1 MTGFQTAFDLGLGD
15 CPPAAPPPAGRPP
28 GGGAVRRGPV
38 GLVPAREAKG
48 VVYTKLWVAD
58 LILDL
63 AGYQPAGD
71 LAARYAV
78 EPSAGEGAFLVPMI
92 RRLLRSLPAHGRRL
106 GDCRDSIHAY
116 ELDADS
122 AAQAVELAARELL
135 RHGAS
140 AGLAREIAEGWV
152 SVGDYLLTSPKDRR
166 ADLVAGNPPY
176 IRYDDVPADVL
187 AGYRRRYPTM
197 VGRGDVY
204 VGFIEAGLRQLKD
217 GGVLGFICADRWM
230 RSAYGAELRRMIS
243 TAFGVEAVI
252 EMHDAPAFENEV
264 AAYPA
269 VIVIRR
275 ARQGQALVASAGPQA
290 GRSPD
295 GRSIAASVT
304 GLARG
309 LAAPLPGF
317 AATMVDSWFRGTGP
331 WPSLEPGRL
340 ALLQRLEARFG
351 PLEDEMT
358 GTKVGIG
365 VATGADRVFIT
376 KDPQVAE
383 PGRTVPLAMTADT
396 RHGVLRWSGH
406 YLVDPWTKGGG
417 LVDLAAYPRLR
428 AYFQDRR
435 TELQDR
441 NIAQRVPGDWYR
453 TIDRV
458 HHELTAQPKLYF
470 PDMKLTSNPVL
481 DRGETYPHHNLYYLT
496 SQAWDLE
503 VLGGLLLSRV
513 AQLFIEAYCVKM
525 RGGTLRF
532 QAQYLRRIR
541 VPNPSALS
549 EDLCDR
555 LRLAFRSRDASA
567 ATRAALEAY
576 EITDLAGELA
586 C

>member
-1 MTGFQTAFDLGLGD
+1 MTASQTAFDLGPDDNSAAGQ
-15 CPPAAPPPAGRPP
+15 PPTGAAVGERL
-28 GGGAVRRGPV
+28 V
-38 GLVPAREAKG
+38 GLAPAREVKG

-58 LILDL
+58 LVLDL
-63 AGYQPAGD
+63 AGYLPTAD

-92 RRLLRSLPAHGRRL
+92 RRLLASLPAHGRQL
-106 GDCRDSIHAY
+106 GDCRDSIRAY

-122 AAQAVELAARELL
+122 AARAVDLTARELR

-140 AGLAREIAEGWV
+140 AGLAREVADGWV
-152 SVGDYLLTSPKDRR
+152 SVGDYLLMSPQDRR

-176 IRYDDVPADVL
+176 IRYDDIPGDTL
-187 AGYRRRYPTM
+187 AGYRRLYPTM
-197 VGRGDVY
+197 IGRGDIY

-230 RSAYGAELRRMIS
+230 RSAYGAELRRMIGA
-243 TAFGVEAVI
+243 AFGVEVVI
-252 EMHDAPAFENEV
+252 EMHDAPAFDNDV

-275 ARQGQALVASAGPQA
+275 ARQGKALVASAGLEAGQA
-290 GRSPD
+290 PD
-295 GRSIAASVT
+295 GPSLAASVT
-304 GLARG
+304 SLARG
-309 LAAPLPGF
+309 RADQVPGF
-317 AATMVDSWFRGTGP
+317 AATMVDGWFRGTGP
-331 WPSLEPGRL
+331 WPSLEPRQL
-340 ALLQRLEARFG
+340 SLLQRLEARFG
-351 PLEDEMT
+351 PLEDKMT
-358 GTKVGIG
+358 GTKIGIG

-376 KDPQVAE
+376 KDPHVVE
-383 PGRTVPLAMTADT
+383 PGRMVPLAMTADT
-396 RHGVLRWSGH
+396 RQGVLQWSGH
-406 YLVDPWTKGGG
+406 YLIDPWKTGGG

-428 AYFQDRR
+428 SHLQDRR
-435 TELQDR
+435 TELEGR
-441 NIAQRVPGDWYR
+441 NIAQRNAREWYR

-458 HHELTAQPKLYF
+458 HHELTTQPKLYF
-470 PDMKLTSNPVL
+470 PDMKQASNPVL
-481 DRGETYPHHNLYYLT
+481 DGGKTYPHHNLYYLT

-541 VPNPSALS
+541 VPDPGTLS
-549 EDLCDR
+549 EDLRGR
-555 LRLAFRSRDASA
+555 LRLAFRSRDATA
-567 ATRAALEAY
+567 ATHAALEAY
-576 EITDLAGELA
+576 EIADLVGALS